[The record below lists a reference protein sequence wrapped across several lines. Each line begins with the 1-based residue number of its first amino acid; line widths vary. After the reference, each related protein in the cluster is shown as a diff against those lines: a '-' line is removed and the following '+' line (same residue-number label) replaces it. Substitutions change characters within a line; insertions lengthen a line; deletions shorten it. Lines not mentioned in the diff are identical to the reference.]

1 MPQSIVVN
9 SASSGKFRKE
19 VINNRPHIVT
29 EMVSIEGDSVMNSLL
44 YPMNEVKNSFGQLDS
59 IPAPAGHPKTNGKSL
74 SAFHP
79 LAMNAFN
86 VGGFVRNPRMVNGQ
100 VINELVFDL
109 EVANKDDRGKKIVE
123 RIESGDSIG
132 VSTGLNAQVEKTN
145 GKKGDRPY
153 TGVVNNIKFDH
164 VAVLLDETPAG
175 ENTFT
180 INENQE
186 VIVCNAEWPAHD
198 NDTVLTGEGV
208 EVDRVVSYQ
217 TAGNGKTNQE
227 ENDMDKEKL
236 VLALIG
242 NSTTRFTEAE
252 KDNLMSMSEAS
263 LVNAIVSSV
272 EPKIDV
278 ENAQKVLEESGMQI
292 VNSDHDADGY
302 AAFVENKAEFEAF
315 QADKAKEKAEK
326 VKAIV
331 ANSKMTEEQVGFMSD
346 DGIDALLN
354 SLTPKQN
361 YQAQGQTIRNNDRT
375 AGKAKLHEEA

>member
-326 VKAIV
+326 VR
-331 ANSKMTEEQVGFMSD
+331 
-346 DGIDALLN
+346 LL
-354 SLTPKQN
+354 
-361 YQAQGQTIRNNDRT
+361 
-375 AGKAKLHEEA
+375 